1 MLCFTTSVCWK
12 NETGDIDKMSGPTEQ
27 PSERYQ
33 ASSLLVG
40 SRPNEIAFPLR
51 EDEFQTLSEGEL
63 SDARSS
69 RDLCIGILITAA
81 VGLAGLLA
89 LVDWEISLKPE
100 HRVRFLCWM
109 SLLIAAVAGSF
120 VGVLIHQLRMVRAST
135 KSPYYRLKMRI
146 TEWFTEASHRHESI
160 SEGLTDGFREDMTLS
175 KYRKARE
182 EGKI

>member
-1 MLCFTTSVCWK
+1 MNFR
-12 NETGDIDKMSGPTEQ
+12 
-27 PSERYQ
+27 RYQ
-33 ASSLLVG
+33 
-40 SRPNEIAFPLR
+40 
-51 EDEFQTLSEGEL
+51 GEL

-146 TEWFTEASHRHESI
+146 TEWFSEASHRHECI
-160 SEGLTDGFREDMTLS
+160 SEGLTDGFREDMSLS
-175 KYRKARE
+175 EYRKARE